1 MGHFLTP
8 KALRKKEKCGP
19 LAMTGF
25 ISFFGT
31 FMSVRKP
38 NIPKNAN
45 IFGLQGHEI
54 TGIMGVHRKIT
65 GSDDWFPRLDHR
77 IHPCGR
83 EG

>member
-1 MGHFLTP
+1 V
-8 KALRKKEKCGP
+8 KEKCGP

-65 GSDDWFPRLDHR
+65 GSDD
-77 IHPCGR
+77 
-83 EG
+83 